1 MGAFPPLPL
10 PLPLPLPISALIF
23 RNYFPLAVH
32 FSSQP
37 LPLPLSLSSSRVLQ
51 QQTRRRQS
59 SLGSPPQPDKDKAPP
74 PPPLPSGNGEDARKQ
89 KKKEYKPVQL
99 IRPLGMEDPP
109 QKGENSGID
118 TRTVQ
123 QKRDDFVNWDKH
135 LQKRKKL

>member
-1 MGAFPPLPL
+1 MGAFPPL
-10 PLPLPLPISALIF
+10 I

-32 FSSQP
+32 FPSLPLP
-37 LPLPLSLSSSRVLQ
+37 LPLPLSLSLSSSRVQ
-51 QQTRRRQS
+51 QQQQQQQQQSRRHQS
-59 SLGSPPQPDKDKAPP
+59 SLGSLPQPDKDKDKVLPP
-74 PPPLPSGNGEDARKQ
+74 PSGNGEDARKQ
-89 KKKEYKPVQL
+89 KKEYHKPVQL